1 MATNIETLM
10 CSIDKDIKLTNDD
23 EKLLSDLTESFL
35 ANQIDEI
42 KNVKINNVYKN
53 VNRML
58 TSICDKIANKFN
70 IDKDLMN
77 SLIESELCSIN
88 LRYNNE
94 KQENIKTEINIQ
106 LNDEAKKVNEDS
118 DDSEESED
126 SKDDEEEEKEVE
138 CKTCQVFIEK
148 KGQVCGRLKKAGTN
162 YCGYHKKYCE

>member
-58 TSICDKIANKFN
+58 ISICDKIVNKFN

-94 KQENIKTEINIQ
+94 KQGNIKTEINNESNKI
-106 LNDEAKKVNEDS
+106 NEDAE
-118 DDSEESED
+118 DAEDDEDSE
-126 SKDDEEEEKEVE
+126 DDKNNEEEKEVD